1 MKDVDLET
9 KKRLLIMLAVSSLF
23 TKLLFQSTEL
33 ILTESIIMDKDIIY
47 NKNILL
53 TKLLKNNIMVL
64 NNTKEKREIMKNS
77 FSFSFNDMI
86 QFGIFLLALLTFIHG
101 M

>member
-53 TKLLKNNIMVL
+53 TNLLKNNIMVL

-77 FSFSFNDMI
+77 FSFNDMI

>member
-1 MKDVDLET
+1 MKDVDLEI

-33 ILTESIIMDKDIIY
+33 ILTESIIIDKDIVY

-53 TKLLKNNIMVL
+53 TNLLNNNIMDS
-64 NNTKEKREIMKNS
+64 NNRREKKVIMKN
-77 FSFSFNDMI
+77 SFSFNDMI
-86 QFGIFLLALLTFIHG
+86 QFGMFLLVLLTFVHG

>member
-1 MKDVDLET
+1 
-9 KKRLLIMLAVSSLF
+9 
-23 TKLLFQSTEL
+23 
-33 ILTESIIMDKDIIY
+33 MDKDIIY

-77 FSFSFNDMI
+77 FSFNDMI

>member
-1 MKDVDLET
+1 
-9 KKRLLIMLAVSSLF
+9 MLAVSSLF

-53 TKLLKNNIMVL
+53 TKLLNNNIMDL
-64 NNTKEKREIMKNS
+64 NNRREKKVIMKNS
-77 FSFSFNDMI
+77 FTFNDMI
-86 QFGIFLLALLTFIHG
+86 QFGLFLLALLTFVHG
-101 M
+101 L

>member
-77 FSFSFNDMI
+77 FSFNDMI

>member
-1 MKDVDLET
+1 
-9 KKRLLIMLAVSSLF
+9 MLAVSSLF

-33 ILTESIIMDKDIIY
+33 ILTESIIIEKDIIY

-53 TKLLKNNIMVL
+53 TNLLNNNIMDS
-64 NNTKEKREIMKNS
+64 NNRREKKVIMKN
-77 FSFSFNDMI
+77 SFSFNDMI
-86 QFGIFLLALLTFIHG
+86 QFGMFLLVLLTFVHG

>member
-1 MKDVDLET
+1 
-9 KKRLLIMLAVSSLF
+9 MLAVSSLF

-77 FSFSFNDMI
+77 FSFNDMI